1 MCEIIDVRDWSVKKI
16 STELVRNLKRIG
28 IDEDL
33 TIPQVLDRCYS
44 SYLEMYFE
52 EVDSNE

>member
-1 MCEIIDVRDWSVKKI
+1 MCEAIDVRDWSVKKI

-33 TIPQVLDRCYS
+33 TIPKVLDRCYS
-44 SYLEMYFE
+44 SYLEVHFE
-52 EVDSNE
+52 VEDEE